1 MMYHNP
7 VRVIQTHDWLSEC
20 RALLDELAIKTP
32 LVVTWEGG
40 EERPWLEEIFA
51 KEAVFNRVTPNPTL
65 SDCQAA
71 IDFAKNGEAD
81 GVIAIGGGSV
91 MDTAKTVMG
100 FLGTG
105 LDSIS
110 QLLTAQKSFAHRVP
124 AIFIPTTHGTGSEVT
139 RWATIWSETPK
150 KKLSI
155 SHPDLYPD
163 YAILDGAITVG
174 LPLDISLTTTL
185 DALSHSFESIWNR
198 NANPTSTAL
207 ACEAIALIL
216 GYVDK
221 LKDNPRDVQVR
232 NKLLE
237 ASNKAGLAFSNT
249 KTAAAHA
256 MSYPLT
262 AHFGVPHGIASSMP
276 LLPLLEINRPKIEDS
291 LSSLLQLTGFRDLNH
306 LKKKIESIPKP
317 ILKYSL
323 REWGVKKE
331 DLGWIITQC
340 FTKDRMDNN
349 VVILTEPD
357 VRGILESIY

>member
-1 MMYHNP
+1 MYHNP
-7 VRVIQTHDWLSEC
+7 VIVIQTHNWVGEC
-20 RALLDELAIKTP
+20 RARLDELAIELP
-32 LVVTWEGG
+32 LVITSEGG
-40 EERPWLEEIFA
+40 KERLRLGEIFA
-51 KEAVFNRVTPNPTL
+51 EHPIYSKVTRNPTL
-65 SDCQAA
+65 GNCQAA
-71 IDFAKNGEAD
+71 VDFTKNRKAD
-81 GVIAIGGGSV
+81 GIIAIGGGSV
-91 MDTAKTVMG
+91 MDTAKTVMA

-105 LDSIS
+105 IESVC
-110 QLLTAQKSFAHRVP
+110 QLLTVQKPFAHRVP
-124 AIFIPTTHGTGSEVT
+124 AIFVPTTHGTGSEVT
-139 RWATIWSETPK
+139 MWGTVWNVTIK
-150 KKLSI
+150 KKLSL

-174 LPLDISLTTTL
+174 LPLDVSLTTTL

-256 MSYPLT
+256 ISYPLT
-262 AHFGVPHGIASSMP
+262 AHFGVPHGIASSIP
-276 LLPLLEINRPKIEDS
+276 LLPLLEINGPKIEDS
-291 LSSLLQLTGFRDLNH
+291 LSSLLQLTGLRDLNH

-317 ILKYSL
+317 ILKYRLS
-323 REWGVKKE
+323 EWGVKKE
-331 DLGWIITQC
+331 DLGWIVTQC

-349 VVILTEPD
+349 AVTLTASD
-357 VRGILESIY
+357 VRGVLESIY